1 MGAGVEARAPGA
13 AGTRRWQRVY
23 GVVMPLYK
31 STRNEEQTPCRWRRT
46 RPAAARR
53 KSESGGAGPRERSR
67 AQGGAHVFPDGARAV
82 VCARVPKAAGRHP
95 DALPVVLADDSLAG
109 EFVPRAAL
117 HRHRELADHRL
128 RNFRRQVREV
138 ALEVWRVQLPLC
150 DQPLP
155 AGRRGK
161 IVIAPG
167 WSARA
172 VARTL
177 FRRPRSGTRASRPKF
192 SGVAPAPLSNRT
204 YGWAASDQTTFPQ
217 MPVKWRAPG
226 RMANFVPSSSASLY
240 VFSYTLIGSGCA
252 L

>member
-53 KSESGGAGPRERSR
+53 KSESGGAGLRERSR
-67 AQGGAHVFPDGARAV
+67 AQGARTFFQTALALLSVRVSQRQRDVTLTLCPSSSPMTVWQANLYRGLPFIAIVSWLITASEISDVRSEKSRSKSGGSSFPFAISLFLQGGVGRSSLPRVVGAR
-82 VCARVPKAAGRHP
+82 RGAA
-95 DALPVVLADDSLAG
+95 
-109 EFVPRAAL
+109 
-117 HRHRELADHRL
+117 
-128 RNFRRQVREV
+128 
-138 ALEVWRVQLPLC
+138 
-150 DQPLP
+150 
-155 AGRRGK
+155 
-161 IVIAPG
+161 
-167 WSARA
+167 
-172 VARTL
+172 L

-204 YGWAASDQTTFPQ
+204 YWWAASDQTTFPQ

>member
-1 MGAGVEARAPGA
+1 
-13 AGTRRWQRVY
+13 
-23 GVVMPLYK
+23 MPLYK

-67 AQGGAHVFPDGARAV
+67 AQGARTFFQTALALLSV
-82 VCARVPKAAGRHP
+82 RVSQRQRDVTLTLCPSSSPMTVWQANLYRG
-95 DALPVVLADDSLAG
+95 LPFIAIVSWLITASEISD
-109 EFVPRAAL
+109 
-117 HRHRELADHRL
+117 
-128 RNFRRQVREV
+128 VRSEKS
-138 ALEVWRVQLPLC
+138 RSKSGGSSFPLC

-161 IVIAPG
+161 IAIAPG

-240 VFSYTLIGSGCA
+240 VFSYTPIGSGCA